1 VGRALSVEML
11 KQIQDLDPI
20 EKPDHAKSADDP
32 DPVDD

>member
-1 VGRALSVEML
+1 ML